1 MQANVEPTESDGA
14 PGGFT
19 FLRHPPTNNR
29 HPRFPAIDA
38 DPGRRLA
45 RFFSVKA
52 FYPYFVYLKP
62 VAATFALA
70 LFFGLLFGVS
80 SGFGIPFMT
89 QKVFPMIFD
98 EGADELSIL
107 MLVGV
112 ASLIPLA
119 FAVRGI
125 SGFLNTYLINVC
137 GIRVLEAIRADIFA
151 RYQALPLGFFQKR
164 SSGDLV
170 SRCLADTNAV
180 QMTITN
186 VANDLIKQPLTLFG
200 AVAYLTYA
208 SLQSRE
214 VFFLLVC
221 MAIVPIC
228 IVPIRI
234 FGKKMLKRS
243 RQAQKELGGMTG
255 FVSESLRSAREIRAF
270 NLEERQQ
277 ERFREQIQRLL
288 KFQLK
293 LVKYK
298 KGLPPVVEVVA
309 SFGLAIAF
317 LYAYRVGLS
326 LGVFLPLFIAL
337 YMCYDPIKKLG
348 MMQNQLQKGRGALDR
363 LDEIMREPVTI
374 RDPENPRDIGRLTG
388 EITFAGVSFAYDQ
401 VPVLREINVHLPRN
415 QVYALV
421 GPSGAGKSTFANLI
435 PRFFDPTEGSVKID
449 GIDTRDM
456 RLKELRSNIAVVSQD
471 PVLFDD
477 TIFNNILLGRPEA
490 SRDEVLRAAENAYA
504 REFIETFDRGFDTDV
519 QESGTRL
526 SGGQKQRIAL
536 ARAFLKDAPILIL
549 DEATSALDSESEEK
563 IKDAL
568 RRLVAGRT
576 VLMIAHRFSTL
587 SLVNRILF
595 FDAGRITA
603 EGPHEELYETCAPYR
618 SLYVR
623 QMG

>member
-1 MQANVEPTESDGA
+1 MKT
-14 PGGFT
+14 
-19 FLRHPPTNNR
+19 
-29 HPRFPAIDA
+29 
-38 DPGRRLA
+38 
-45 RFFSVKA
+45 
-52 FYPYFVYLKP
+52 FYPYFHYLKP
-62 VAATFALA
+62 VARIFVVAL
-70 LFFGLLFGVS
+70 LFGLLFGVS

-98 EGADELSIL
+98 DEAEGLSIL

-125 SGFLNTYLINVC
+125 SGFLNTYLINLC

-151 RYQALPLGFFQKR
+151 KYQALPLGFLQKR

-180 QMTITN
+180 QLTITN
-186 VANDLIKQPLTLFG
+186 VANDLIKQPLTLLG
-200 AVAYLTYA
+200 AIGYLTYA

-221 MAIVPIC
+221 MAIIPIC

-243 RQAQKELGGMTG
+243 RQAQIQLGGMTG
-255 FVSESLRSAREIRAF
+255 FVSENLRSAREIRAF
-270 NLEERQQ
+270 NLEDRQR
-277 ERFREQIQRLL
+277 ERFREQIQKLL
-288 KFQLK
+288 TFQLK

-298 KGLPPVVEVVA
+298 KGMPPVVEVVA
-309 SFGLAIAF
+309 SFGLALAF
-317 LYAYRVGLS
+317 LYAYQAGLT

-337 YMCYDPIKKLG
+337 YMCYDPVKKLG
-348 MMQNQLQKGRGALDR
+348 MMQNQLQKGRGALER

-374 RDPENPRDIGRLTG
+374 RDPESPREIGRLTG
-388 EITFAGVSFAYDQ
+388 DVVFAGVSFAYDQ
-401 VPVLREINVHLPRN
+401 VPVLRDITVHLPQS

-435 PRFFDPTEGSVKID
+435 PRFFDPTEGAVRID
-449 GIDTRDM
+449 GIDIREM
-456 RLKELRSNIAVVSQD
+456 RLKDLRSNIAVVSQD

-477 TIFNNILLGRPEA
+477 TIVNNILIGRPGA
-490 SRDEVLRAAENAYA
+490 SRDNVLRAAENAYA
-504 REFIETFDRGFDTDV
+504 REFIEALDHGFETDV

-568 RRLVAGRT
+568 RRLVQGRT

-587 SLVNRILF
+587 SLVDRILF
-595 FDAGRITA
+595 FEEGRITA
-603 EGPHEELYETCAPYR
+603 EGPHEKLYETCAPYR
-618 SLYVR
+618 NLYER
-623 QMG
+623 QKGWGEGRAEG